1 MRPKP
6 WKEAGSPGQ
15 EDNTSYGS
23 IYHIGPG
30 AGGVHLYAH
39 PRVCPR
45 LCRQRLGDDTAQRS
59 GRLTLNPF
67 SHLGPVGTADPVCR
81 VRLGPSGPINPNNFK
96 KPKRDM
102 ALSAMAGPASNLLL
116 ALFVL
121 VIYRVVLGF
130 AAFGTL
136 WQYSATETVLDILWI
151 VYSTNIMLAV
161 FNLLPVPPLDGW
173 KMMGAVLPGR
183 IYWKIMS
190 KEREIGMIFMLLIL
204 FTPVIDLPIS
214 FVGNAI
220 SDLFVSATAFVPRL
234 MQAIL

>member
-1 MRPKP
+1 MDLFTILAR
-6 WKEAGSPGQ
+6 ALVVF
-15 EDNTSYGS
+15 TSMP
-23 IYHIGPG
+23 IHEC
-30 AGGVHLYAH
+30 AHAYAASW
-39 PRVCPR
+39 
-45 LCRQRLGDDTAQRS
+45 LGDDTAQRS

-67 SHLGPVGTADPVCR
+67 SHLDPVGTLLILFAGFGWARPV
-81 VRLGPSGPINPNNFK
+81 PINPNNFK

-121 VIYRVVLGF
+121 VIYRVGLGF

-183 IYWKIMS
+183 TYWKIIS